1 MSTPKR
7 KVFLIGIG
15 GIGVSALARWY
26 HSRGWDVSGSDSAAS
41 VITDT
46 LKKHDVKVFIGSNNS
61 NKIKDDIE
69 VAVYSSA
76 VPDDHPERQR
86 VRKLGIPE
94 LSYGEALGA
103 VTKRYKTIAI
113 AGTHGKSTTTAMT
126 ALVLKEAGL
135 DPTVIIGTLVPNFGN
150 SNFRKGNSDWLVIEA
165 DEYREAFLYH
175 QPQAIIVT
183 NIEPD
188 HLDYYKTYA
197 RVKKAFVKFMSRLT
211 VGGLLIQKR
220 HYALN
225 SSRAR
230 ELKKILK
237 VPGQHNVA
245 NALAVDEFAKKFGIK
260 KEIVN
265 RGLKKFNGTWRRFEY
280 KGTFKGAK
288 VYDDYA
294 HHPTEIKATLSAA
307 RELYPDARIWC
318 VHQPHHTSR
327 LQSLFRGFTKAFSE
341 ADKIIILETY
351 KVRGREQE
359 KNNPKKSAKSL
370 ATKIGAVYAR
380 NQADVIKI
388 LSKEVKSGEVVLIT
402 GAGDITDVA
411 KRLVR

>member
-26 HSRGWDVSGSDSAAS
+26 HSRGWDVSGSDSGAS
-41 VITDT
+41 VITDS
-46 LKKHDVKVFIGSNNS
+46 LKKHDIKVFIGSNNS

-175 QPQAIIVT
+175 HPQAIIVT

-188 HLDYYKTYA
+188 HLDYLK
-197 RVKKAFVKFMSRLT
+197 LT
-211 VGGLLIQKR
+211 HG
-220 HYALN
+220 
-225 SSRAR
+225 
-230 ELKKILK
+230 
-237 VPGQHNVA
+237 
-245 NALAVDEFAKKFGIK
+245 
-260 KEIVN
+260 
-265 RGLKKFNGTWRRFEY
+265 
-280 KGTFKGAK
+280 
-288 VYDDYA
+288 
-294 HHPTEIKATLSAA
+294 
-307 RELYPDARIWC
+307 
-318 VHQPHHTSR
+318 
-327 LQSLFRGFTKAFSE
+327 
-341 ADKIIILETY
+341 
-351 KVRGREQE
+351 
-359 KNNPKKSAKSL
+359 
-370 ATKIGAVYAR
+370 
-380 NQADVIKI
+380 
-388 LSKEVKSGEVVLIT
+388 
-402 GAGDITDVA
+402 
-411 KRLVR
+411 